1 MVRKDELWSRI
12 DQLEA
17 EKELLR
23 KEAEASL
30 IRVDVYRDLYEGLL
44 REFTGR
50 ITVEEKPSR
59 GFLSRI
65 AAGE

>member
-23 KEAEASL
+23 KEAEANL

-50 ITVEEKPSR
+50 VTVEEKPSR